1 MNSVKHDVLRRFRLT
16 RIVGDN
22 NNSQLEI
29 ASNLDVN
36 IHSKRVKI
44 TLSVITK
51 HFNVSEEELLGAIRG
66 LISDSK
72 ILAKTVIGEAVKTNQ
87 LEFDFTELEPSEMG
101 QPESDSDN

>member
-1 MNSVKHDVLRRFRLT
+1 MNSVKHDILRRFRLT
-16 RIVGDN
+16 RVVGDN

-29 ASNLDVN
+29 TSNLDVN
-36 IHSKRVKI
+36 IYSKRVKI

-51 HFNVSEEELLGAIRG
+51 HFNVAEDELVSALRG

-72 ILAKTVIGEAVKTNQ
+72 TLAKNVIGEAVKTNQ
-87 LEFDFTELEPSEMG
+87 LEIDFTELEPSEMG